1 MSNSGN
7 KVLII
12 DDEAEIRFVLGEAL
26 HLWGYDTVEA
36 SDAASARAVFARE
49 QPVAVVTDI
58 NLPDGSG
65 LDLLREFKRRSP
77 PPAVIVI
84 TGEVIVENTISALRG
99 DADDFISKPINI
111 HELQL
116 ALNSSL
122 VERQSTPPPPPGKL
136 RILVVADSDEKLK
149 ATKTIF
155 NPAESEIAAAKT
167 PTDLQQACLEPHE
180 MAVIDLESSAL
191 EAALKMLRAND
202 LHANIPLLVS
212 AVRVIGETDLAGV
225 LPKYR
230 AMPCSLTEMAALVHR
245 RAQFLSEMNRN
256 WSML

>member
-36 SDAASARAVFARE
+36 SDAASARAVFAQE

-99 DADDFISKPINI
+99 DADDFISKPVNI

-116 ALNSSL
+116 ALNNSL
-122 VERQSTPPPPPGKL
+122 VERQSGFPPPPGKL
-136 RILVVADSDEKLK
+136 RILVVVDTDEKLK
-149 ATKTIF
+149 AAKTVF
-155 NPAESEIAAAKT
+155 NPTEAEIAEART

-180 MAVIDLESSAL
+180 MAVIDLESSGL
-191 EAALKMLRAND
+191 EAALKTLRANE
-202 LHANIPLLVS
+202 LHASIPLLVS
-212 AVRVIGETDLAGV
+212 AARVIGETKLAGL

-230 AMPCSLTEMAALVHR
+230 AMPCSLSEMAALVHR
-245 RAQFLSEMNRN
+245 RTQLLSEINRHQR
-256 WSML
+256 SL

>member
-1 MSNSGN
+1 MTNSGN

-26 HLWGYDTVEA
+26 QLWGYDPVEA

-65 LDLLREFKRRSP
+65 LDLLREFKHRSP

-116 ALNSSL
+116 ALNNSL
-122 VERQSTPPPPPGKL
+122 VERQPTSPPPPGKL
-136 RILVVADSDEKLK
+136 RILVVADTDEKLK

-155 NPAESEIAAAKT
+155 NPTEAEIAAAKT
-167 PTDLQQACLEPHE
+167 PADLQQACLEPHE
-180 MAVIDLESSAL
+180 MAVIDLESPAL
-191 EAALKMLRAND
+191 EAALKTLRANE
-202 LHANIPLLVS
+202 LHSNIPLLVS
-212 AVRVIGETDLAGV
+212 AARVIGETKLAGL

-230 AMPCSLTEMAALVHR
+230 AMACSLSDMAALVHR
-245 RAQFLSEMNRN
+245 RTQLLSEMNRHPR
-256 WSML
+256 SL